1 MTDPGVLLLLGVA
14 GGLFALG
21 LLGLMSRTN
30 LIKMV
35 LSLELLGKGVSLVF
49 IVGGVLAGDVGT
61 SQAIVFTLIVIEA
74 VVAAL
79 ALALVV
85 LTKRVWR
92 TLDAVQV
99 RAEAKEESP

>member
-1 MTDPGVLLLLGVA
+1 MDAHILLLLGVA

-21 LLGLMSRTN
+21 LIGLMSRTN

-49 IVGGVLAGDVGT
+49 ILGGVLAGDVGT
-61 SQAIVFTLIVIEA
+61 SQAVVFTLIVIEA

-85 LTKRVWR
+85 LTKRTWD
-92 TLDAVQV
+92 TLDAVDV
-99 RAEAKEESP
+99 RAKVREGGP

>member
-1 MTDPGVLLLLGVA
+1 MDAHILLLLGVA

-21 LLGLMSRTN
+21 LIGLMSRTN

-49 IVGGVLAGDVGT
+49 ILGGVLAGDVGT
-61 SQAIVFTLIVIEA
+61 SQAVVFTLIVIEA

-85 LTKRVWR
+85 LTKRTWG
-92 TLDAVQV
+92 TLDAVDV
-99 RAEAKEESP
+99 RAKVREGGP